1 METAV
6 LRLAAMRIRLVCAAS
21 LAVLAIPSSAAAHL
35 NPPGCTSTAAN
46 IQFGFVHSNAS
57 LSIVHRNGDVVEV
70 VPRVGNNQGANPCDL
85 EDLTLSISFPNPDGT
100 PGTPTV
106 FATNVDLPSGTAP
119 IEFPVVE
126 HTANFNG
133 GVFKGPVTI
142 AYSGIQHVGNPD
154 PDSGPIGSAGRNL
167 VITRPH
173 ATVSV
178 TPTPASGDAP
188 LGVTYNYSVLN
199 DTQVDPADNFVHIQS
214 PVVADDLCSP
224 VTFTG
229 GDTNMDT
236 LLSRGETWTYTCT
249 RTLPGGVFTNHV
261 TLDGTSVR
269 DGRPWPQATAQSTVN
284 VNGPDMT
291 LTKTHTGDF
300 TQGDSG
306 RTYTLTA
313 RNSGNRAATGTVSV
327 ADTLPAGLTAT
338 AIAGDGWTCTFGTLT
353 CTRSDA
359 LAGGASYPPITVTVD
374 VAGNAAPSLTNTA
387 TVTRAGEN
395 SANDSA
401 SDPTTIATKP
411 VEQPTGGTGPLG
423 GGTGP
428 LGGGGGSTLVPDIAP
443 SFSAA
448 RLTNKQ
454 FVVDPKGA
462 AEPVVNARAKK
473 GTSFAYTLSEDARVV
488 FTIERQDAGRLVGRT
503 CRRPSRSNRR
513 RKACKRFVKVGS
525 FAQDGR
531 SGPNTRPWSGK
542 IGTRALRPA
551 TYRASLTAKDAGG
564 LASTPRRL
572 SFKIV
577 TR

>member
-1 METAV
+1 
-6 LRLAAMRIRLVCAAS
+6 MRIRLVCAALPLL
-21 LAVLAIPSSAAAHL
+21 LAAPGSAAAHQ

-46 IQFGFVHSNAS
+46 IQFGFVHSDAS
-57 LSIVHRNGDVVEV
+57 LGIVHRNSDVVEV

-85 EDLTLSISFPNPDGT
+85 EDVTLSISFPNPDGT
-100 PGTPTV
+100 AGPATV
-106 FATNVDLPSGTAP
+106 FATGVDLPSGTAP

-126 HTANFNG
+126 HTLNFND

-142 AYSGIQHVGNPD
+142 AYSGTQHVSDPD
-154 PDSGPIGSAGRNL
+154 PSSGPIGSAGRNA

-173 ATVSV
+173 ATLTV
-178 TPTPASGDAP
+178 TPTPATGDAP

-199 DTQVDPADNFVHIQS
+199 DTQADPADTFVHIQS

-236 LLSRGETWTYTCT
+236 LLTRGETWTYTCT

-291 LTKTHTGDF
+291 LAKSHSGEF

-313 RNSGNRAATGTVSV
+313 TNSGNRAATGAVSV
-327 ADTLPAGLTAT
+327 ADTLPTGLTAT
-338 AIAGDGWTCTFGTLT
+338 AIAGDGWTCTLGALT
-353 CTRSDA
+353 CTRSDT
-359 LAGGASYPPITVTVD
+359 LAAGASYPPITVTVD
-374 VAGNAAPSLTNTA
+374 VAGDAPASVVNTA
-387 TVTRAGEN
+387 TVARAGQN
-395 SANDSA
+395 TANDSA
-401 SDPTTIATKP
+401 GDTAAVAAKPAPATAGGGEDPP
-411 VEQPTGGTGPLG
+411 G

-428 LGGGGGSTLVPDIAP
+428 LSGPAGGGTLLPNVAP
-443 SFSAA
+443 AFTAA
-448 RLTNKQ
+448 RVTNTT
-454 FVVDPKGA
+454 FAVDTRGA
-462 AEPVVNARAKK
+462 AEPVVNARTRK
-473 GTSFAYTLSEDARVV
+473 GTRFAYALSEDARVV
-488 FTIERQDAGRLVGRT
+488 FVIEQKTRGRLVGRT
-503 CRRPSRSNRR
+503 CRKESRSNRR
-513 RKACKRFVKVGS
+513 RKACTLFVKRHS
-525 FAQDGR
+525 FAQDGK
-531 SGPNTRPWSGK
+531 SGANTRKWSGK
-542 IGTRALRPA
+542 RGTKALAPG
-551 TYRASLTAKDAGG
+551 TYRATLTATDAGS

-577 TR
+577 KR